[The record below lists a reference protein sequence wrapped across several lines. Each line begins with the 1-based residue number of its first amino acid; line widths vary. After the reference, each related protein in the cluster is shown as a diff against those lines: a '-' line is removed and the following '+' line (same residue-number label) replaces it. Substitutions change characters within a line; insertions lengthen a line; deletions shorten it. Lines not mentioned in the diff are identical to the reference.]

1 MKPEIFIQNGENV
14 IPYKIFNNDNAF
26 FKSSLGFT
34 SDIEATDYNIIISKI
49 IEFPLTI
56 VFFELFPISI
66 EKEILTIKNDNSL
79 TIIRIY
85 SLEEWNFIFQ
95 QMYMNLVNGVEVS
108 MFTFVN
114 TSDLISFKNFP
125 INQFA
130 EEIEFPFIDGVEV
143 MTYIR
148 LSIYG
153 MFIQTVDSEL
163 NSLEKIYLRLENLIR
178 LDSFNSDL

>member
-34 SDIEATDYNIIISKI
+34 SDIEATDYNIIVSKC

-56 VFFELFPISI
+56 VFFELFPVSI
-66 EKEILTIKNDNSL
+66 EKELLNIKNDNHL
-79 TIIRIY
+79 TIIKVY
-85 SLEEWNFIFQ
+85 SLEEWDFIFHEI
-95 QMYMNLVNGVEVS
+95 YINLANGVEVS
-108 MFTFVN
+108 MFTSVN
-114 TSDLISFKNFP
+114 TNDLISFEDFST
-125 INQFA
+125 NQFI
-130 EEIEFPFIDGVEV
+130 EEIEFPCIDGVEV

-163 NSLEKIYLRLENLIR
+163 NSLEKIYLRLGNLVS